1 MEENIEQ
8 DESFLALA
16 IRKNHVTTKSN
27 SPDLHPDLFE
37 ARTSIEEPF
46 RKLLERIDSIED
58 IKDDMKALVNLLD
71 ECKNL
76 SDFYDATQISTKL
89 LANGLYGAVGAKF
102 FRYYMKSVAA
112 DITAE
117 GRNATKMMDIRTT
130 EYLKSPNGWA
140 SEIDFFNRVK
150 VEFSDIITA
159 TELKPIVFSG
169 KYNKGA
175 GVYGDTDSVFFTIK
189 PMLDSLG
196 VSENADS
203 FRVCQLC
210 VDICVNPIA
219 KIQDELLK
227 RYAVNRNCEHKQVF
241 ELEAILRRTIHL
253 AKKKYVGSYF
263 WKDGKFLIDDSYDKT
278 PNAYKNVKLKT
289 TGVELAQKSTPL
301 IIKNF
306 LKKYVYLMLSSKNVS
321 DKMYFKMAY
330 AMTKE
335 FIGIPIER
343 YAKARALNTFN
354 NYHDI
359 NSDGEYFAVGGDKA
373 SRGCIW
379 YNNEVISRGLEQKY
393 PLIAQGS
400 RIKHY
405 VTKDGLTFSYPID
418 DDCSFPTEF
427 APEPNVRENLDKMLF
442 KPLSRIMCKVT
453 DADLSM
459 LGSQQFQN
467 TFSLFE

>member
-1 MEENIEQ
+1 MTEDILK
-8 DESFLALA
+8 DETYMALA
-16 IRKNHVTTKSN
+16 IKDNHITTKEN
-27 SPDLHPDLFE
+27 SPDLHSDLFV

-46 RKLLERIDSIED
+46 RLFLQKVDNIKSIENNRVELER
-58 IKDDMKALVNLLD
+58 LLD

-89 LANGLYGAVGAKF
+89 LANGLYGAVGAVF
-102 FRYYMKSVAA
+102 FRYYKKSVAS

-117 GRNATKMMDIRTT
+117 GRNATKMMDVRTT
-130 EYLKSPNGWA
+130 EYLKSEKGWV
-140 SEIDFFNRVK
+140 SETEWFNRVRE
-150 VEFSDIITA
+150 EFSDIITA
-159 TELKPIVFSG
+159 TELKPIKFNK
-169 KYNKGA
+169 KYDKGA

-189 PMLDSLG
+189 PILDSLG

-203 FRVCQLC
+203 YRVCELC

-219 KIQDELLK
+219 KIQDKLLE
-227 RYAVNRNCEHKQVF
+227 RYAKNRNCEHKQVF

-263 WKDGKFLIDDSYDKT
+263 WKDGKFLIDKDYDKT
-278 PNAYKNVKLKT
+278 PNAYKTVKLKT

-301 IIKNF
+301 IIKNY
-306 LKKYVYLMLSSKNVS
+306 LKKYVYLMLSSKNIS

-330 AMTKE
+330 AMTKK
-335 FIGIPIER
+335 FIGMPIEQ

-354 NYHDI
+354 KYYAI
-359 NSDGEYFAVGGDKA
+359 NDKGEYYPVGGDKA
-373 SRGCIW
+373 TRGCIW
-379 YNNEVISRGLEQKY
+379 YNNEVIERGLQQKY
-393 PLIAQGS
+393 PLISQGS

-405 VTKDGLTFSYPID
+405 VTKEGLTFSYPID

-459 LGSQQFQN
+459 LGSEKFQER
-467 TFSLFE
+467 FSLFE